1 MCENFAILELNRDSS
16 TPTCPFSYL
25 YDFSSSNIQTNRQN
39 ILAFY
44 YRDTQE
50 LHATYAPISLLKY
63 LVSSSPPINI
73 NVTALNSTAIRVEWN
88 PPALIDQN
96 GVLTSY
102 QIQYRGV
109 EIDTVVR
116 TVNVSV
122 DTFSLYINGLEAGS
136 NYCVIIRVQ
145 NQMGFS
151 EFSSDVCVRTQEVG
165 MS

>member
-1 MCENFAILELNRDSS
+1 M
-16 TPTCPFSYL
+16 
-25 YDFSSSNIQTNRQN
+25 
-39 ILAFY
+39 
-44 YRDTQE
+44 
-50 LHATYAPISLLKY
+50 
-63 LVSSSPPINI
+63 
-73 NVTALNSTAIRVEWN
+73 EWN

-102 QIQYRGV
+102 QIKYRGE

-145 NQMGFS
+145 NQEGFS
-151 EFSSDVCVRTQEVG
+151 GFSSDVCVRTQEVG